1 MERKVGGRRDVRETG
16 TVWLQA
22 AVPQLCPVGNGGHPG
37 LGEQRD
43 IAQ

>member
-1 MERKVGGRRDVRETG
+1 MERKLGGRREVRETG